1 MPVRLKA
8 NPLVMLTWSALK
20 AYLRSWQA
28 LFFSLLVPI
37 LIMAIFGLLNF
48 GGSALAVDVGV
59 VDDAHNQVSQFVLQ
73 NLRTVKAV
81 KLHTGSLGEERAAL
95 IKGDRALV
103 VVLPPGLGAGPA
115 ALTAY
120 YNVGQPQNSQAAI
133 GIMSQYVD
141 RASFAFA
148 HVQPSFTLDTQ
159 PVQSRNLTYVD
170 FLVPGI
176 IALSI
181 MQTGLF
187 SVVFVFVQL
196 KQRGVLRRLMA
207 TPMRVNHF
215 FFSQITTR
223 VVVALL
229 QLIVLLAVGLFAFHF
244 HFQGNL
250 VAMLFVGVI
259 GAAIFIAM
267 GLAISGYAKSEETA
281 APLANIISLPLMFLS
296 GVFFPRAAMPGW
308 LQTITQ
314 YSPLTYV
321 SDALRSISVDGAT
334 LWAVRTDLL
343 GIVIWL
349 AICAFAATRLFKWEV
364 A

>member
-1 MPVRLKA
+1 MKR
-8 NPLVMLTWSALK
+8 NPLFMLTWSALK

-28 LFFSLLVPI
+28 MFFSLLVPI
-37 LIMAIFGLLNF
+37 LILTIFGVLNF
-48 GGSALAVDVGV
+48 GGSAVALDVGV
-59 VDDAHNQVSQFVLQ
+59 VDEAHNQISQAVLR
-73 NLRTVKAV
+73 NLGQVKAV
-81 KLHTGSLGEERAAL
+81 KLHTGDLTSERAAL
-95 IKGDRALV
+95 VKGDRALV
-103 VVLPPGLGAGPA
+103 VVLPQTLGQGPV

-120 YNVGQPQNSQAAI
+120 YNQGQPQNSQAAI

-141 RASFAFA
+141 QASFAYA
-148 HVQPSFTLDTQ
+148 HLQPSFTLDAQ

-207 TPMRVNHF
+207 TPMRVSDF

-223 VVVALL
+223 VLVSLL

-244 HFQGNL
+244 HFQGSL
-250 VAMLFVGVI
+250 LAMLFVGVL
-259 GAAIFIAM
+259 GAAIFIAL

-296 GVFFPRAAMPGW
+296 GVFFPRSAMPGW

-334 LWAVRTDLL
+334 LWALRTDLV

-349 AICAFAATRLFKWEV
+349 GVCAFLAIRLFKWEV